1 VECAFFIGALIGV
14 CTKEITLCLNDM
26 CELIV
31 FFLSV
36 SSVSMRKNARETVR
50 ATRALNSYL
59 EKLAP
64 AGVEC
69 AFFIRPLIGVCTEEI
84 TLCLNDM

>member
-1 VECAFFIGALIGV
+1 
-14 CTKEITLCLNDM
+14 M

-31 FFLSV
+31 FFVSV
-36 SSVSMRKNARETVR
+36 SSISIRKNARETVR

-69 AFFIRPLIGVCTEEI
+69 AFFIRPLIGVCTKEI
-84 TLCLNDM
+84 TLCLNDLCELIVFFVSVSSVSIRKNCPGNR